1 MKRSLHVIPC
11 GKKKIWDVD
20 PTHPPAY
27 AKDAYVGTFHRI
39 CRHYV
44 HHFDVDWVIL
54 SAKYGFLLPNDI
66 VSHNYDLT
74 WNISHKEDWI
84 PMERLRDQVKEEKL
98 HNYERI
104 VLLTGKKYEP
114 IVRNI
119 FGSAFPVIRPLDGA
133 RGIGDMQAMLK
144 HSIEQNVKLC

>member
-11 GKKKIWDVD
+11 GKKKIWDVE

-74 WNISHKEDWI
+74 WNASHKKDWI
-84 PMERLRDQVKEEKL
+84 SMERLRDQVQEEKL
-98 HNYERI
+98 HNYERL
-104 VLLTGKKYEP
+104 VLLTGKKHLFRISHLYVQEK
-114 IVRNI
+114 IHTIRTITFLNRFQI
-119 FGSAFPVIRPLDGA
+119 QSIYCSFLSVIIAD
-133 RGIGDMQAMLK
+133 
-144 HSIEQNVKLC
+144 